1 MLTGIWTIGIKV
13 PNLEREL
20 EFHQQL
26 GNELV
31 LDETIEFEGESFR
44 IPLIK
49 MGDKY
54 LHLAEKAVYENLL
67 PEPLPFGMTH
77 LVYMSDSLD
86 QDVAKAV
93 AAGAVEICPIANVS
107 AEFGERRVG
116 FLRSPT
122 GWVFEIIEIKTSLV
136 PEV

>member
-20 EFHQQL
+20 EFHHQL

-116 FLRSPT
+116 FLRSPS